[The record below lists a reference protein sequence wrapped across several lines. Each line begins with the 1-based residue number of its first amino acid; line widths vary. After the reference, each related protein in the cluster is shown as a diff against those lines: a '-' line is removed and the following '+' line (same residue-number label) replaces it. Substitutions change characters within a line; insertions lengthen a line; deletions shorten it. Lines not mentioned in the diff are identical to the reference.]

1 MGAGVH
7 RRSVRRLVAYD
18 GSSSALRALHR
29 AAGLHHKNDE
39 MGVVCVAEFAHEASR
54 HLKDACRRL
63 LALGIEATPIAADGD
78 PGRTICITADRHAYD
93 IIVVGRRNLTDQ
105 GFLLLGSV
113 AQRVVAGAPSD
124 VLVVA

>member
-7 RRSVRRLVAYD
+7 RRTVRRLVAYD

-29 AAGLHHKNDE
+29 AAELHHENDE
-39 MGVVCVAEFAHEASR
+39 MGVVCVAEFAHEAGR

-78 PGRTICITADRHAYD
+78 PGRVICITADLHAYD
-93 IIVVGRRNLTDQ
+93 IIVVGRRNLLEE
-105 GFLLLGSV
+105 GFRLLGSV